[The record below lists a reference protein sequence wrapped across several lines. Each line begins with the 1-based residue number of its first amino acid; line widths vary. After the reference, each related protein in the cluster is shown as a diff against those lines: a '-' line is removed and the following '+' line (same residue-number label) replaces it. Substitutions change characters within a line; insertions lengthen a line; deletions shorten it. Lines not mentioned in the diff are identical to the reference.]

1 MVNQGEF
8 IVVAGGVENFES
20 KANGGS
26 TSAELLQLSTL
37 TWHKIKALPKPFF
50 GAVAAKLDPGEPKGK
65 HISGFSINRYTTT
78 SFRNW
83 SGGFYWRIHDN
94 RRGRRRR
101 RSANVFC

>member
-50 GAVAAKLDPGEPKGK
+50 GAVAAKLDPGAPQGSDRFGLKACRK
-65 HISGFSINRYTTT
+65 TRTKSGLKPNKPV
-78 SFRNW
+78 
-83 SGGFYWRIHDN
+83 GFYTKP
-94 RRGRRRR
+94 
-101 RSANVFC
+101 

>member
-1 MVNQGEF
+1 MVNQGDF

-50 GAVAAKLDPGEPKGK
+50 GAVAAKLDPGEPKGN
-65 HISGFSINRYTTT
+65 IT
-78 SFRNW
+78 
-83 SGGFYWRIHDN
+83 
-94 RRGRRRR
+94 
-101 RSANVFC
+101 NV

>member
-50 GAVAAKLDPGEPKGK
+50 GAVAAKLDPGEPKGN
-65 HISGFSINRYTTT
+65 ITNDGFGSHKTYI
-78 SFRNW
+78 
-83 SGGFYWRIHDN
+83 RIFD
-94 RRGRRRR
+94 
-101 RSANVFC
+101 